1 MPTYDYRCSSCG
13 YTFEEFQKMTDPL
26 LTTCP
31 RCSTPSLER
40 LIGGGAGLLFKGSGF
55 YLTDYKKSGTSAA
68 SASGA
73 SSSSESSPP
82 STPAA
87 PPPSSTKD
95 S

>member
-55 YLTDYKKSGTSAA
+55 YLTDYKKTGTSAA
-68 SASGA
+68 SASGTA
-73 SSSSESSPP
+73 STSDSSS
-82 STPAA
+82 
-87 PPPSSTKD
+87 PSSSATTTPSSSKET
-95 S
+95 